1 VQQDLRE
8 VSYRGEVLSF
18 WPSDVVL
25 IVVQAGLVLGP
36 RPTPPSFLLRL
47 RTGAWA
53 WILPISLGGTIALVA
68 SFPSL
73 APAFTYLSLVAIPL
87 LAIPS
92 LAIPSLTT
100 WRGAAFGVAAAAALF
115 ALGWSAQG
123 SLWGQGAALALT
135 ALSCSTLASYLCA
148 VAPRP
153 LLKVAIVV
161 MAVLDA
167 YLVFG
172 QLLEAPNNAIN
183 AASPGSGL
191 PQLQFA
197 AFGSALVGYGDLFI
211 AATLGGVLV
220 TRSLRLRGAVVLLAC
235 SAVFDLLFLVVGTL
249 PATVPVAAALLI
261 LEVRARRAKPSARAL
276 TREAAA

>member
-1 VQQDLRE
+1 MQPDLRE
-8 VSYRGEVLSF
+8 VSYRGGVLSF
-18 WPSDVVL
+18 WPSDLVL
-25 IVVQAGLVLGP
+25 IVVQAALVLGP
-36 RPTPPSFLLRL
+36 RPLAPALLHRL

-53 WILPISLGGTIALVA
+53 WVLPISLGGTIALVA
-68 SFPSL
+68 SFPGL
-73 APAFTYLSLVAIPL
+73 APSFTYLSLVAIPL
-87 LAIPS
+87 LAVPA
-92 LAIPSLTT
+92 LAT
-100 WRGAAFGVAAAAALF
+100 WRGPALGVVAAAALF
-115 ALGWSAQG
+115 SLSWLAQG
-123 SLWGQGAALALT
+123 SLWGQGAAVALT
-135 ALSCSTLASYLCA
+135 ALSCTTLASYLCA
-148 VAPRP
+148 VAPRA
-153 LLKVAIVV
+153 LLKVAIVA

-220 TRSLRLRGAVVLLAC
+220 SRAMRYRGAAVVLAC

-249 PATVPVAAALLI
+249 PATVPVAVALLI
-261 LEVRARRAKPSARAL
+261 LELRERRARSGTRSL
-276 TREAAA
+276 TREAPV